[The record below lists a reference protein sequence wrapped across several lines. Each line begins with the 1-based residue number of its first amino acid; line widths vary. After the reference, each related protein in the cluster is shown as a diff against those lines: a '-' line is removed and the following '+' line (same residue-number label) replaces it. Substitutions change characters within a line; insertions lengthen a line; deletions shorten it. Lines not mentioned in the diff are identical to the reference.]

1 MVARRECL
9 SLMRMHRRKD
19 DPREEPAPG
28 GEERLKL
35 SDAASFLLD
44 ECRMV
49 LPGIQA
55 LFGFQMIAVF
65 NQRFDDLTRPE
76 RLLHFASLSLV
87 AVAIALI
94 MAPAVYHR
102 TEGVREVSERFLR
115 NSTRLLVASMVVL
128 GVALCLDYYVVG
140 RLVLGSPWAAAP
152 AALLFGIFTFFW
164 IVLPRSDAMK
174 KMLDR
179 LPRAK

>member
-1 MVARRECL
+1 
-9 SLMRMHRRKD
+9 MRMHRRKD
-19 DPREEPAPG
+19 DPREPG
-28 GEERLKL
+28 DRGREETVKL

-65 NQRFDDLTRPE
+65 NQRFADDLSFAEQAT
-76 RLLHFASLSLV
+76 HFVSLSLV
-87 AVAIALI
+87 AIAIALI

-128 GVALCLDYYVVG
+128 GVGLCLDYYVVA
-140 RLVLGSPWAAAP
+140 RLVLDTPWAALP
-152 AALLFGIFTFFW
+152 AAALFGVFTFFW
-164 IVLPRSDAMK
+164 IVLPRSHELK
-174 KMLDR
+174 GFLDS
-179 LPRAK
+179 LPRAKEEHGSE

>member
-1 MVARRECL
+1 LLALGMGP
-9 SLMRMHRRKD
+9 RK
-19 DPREEPAPG
+19 PAG
-28 GEERLKL
+28 KGETQEIKL
-35 SDAASFLLD
+35 EAAASHIIE

-65 NQRFDDLTRPE
+65 NQRFADDLAFGEQVT
-76 RLLHFASLSLV
+76 HFVSLSLV
-87 AVAIALI
+87 AIAIALI

-128 GVALCLDYYVVG
+128 GVGLCLDYYVVA
-140 RLVLGSPWAAAP
+140 RLVLDSPWAALP
-152 AALLFGIFTFFW
+152 AAALFGVFTFFW
-164 IVLPRSDAMK
+164 IVLPRSQELK
-174 KMLDR
+174 GLLDSM
-179 LPRAK
+179 PRARQERGSE

>member
-1 MVARRECL
+1 
-9 SLMRMHRRKD
+9 MHRRKD
-19 DPREEPAPG
+19 DPREPAERG
-28 GEERLKL
+28 REETVKL

-65 NQRFDDLTRPE
+65 NQRFADDLTFAE
-76 RLLHFASLSLV
+76 QATHFVSLSLV
-87 AVAIALI
+87 AIAIALI
-94 MAPAVYHR
+94 MTPAVYHR

-128 GVALCLDYYVVG
+128 GVALCLDYYVVA
-140 RLVLGSPWAAAP
+140 RLVLGTPWAALP
-152 AALLFGIFTFFW
+152 AAILFGVFTFFW
-164 IVLPRSDAMK
+164 IVLPRSQALK
-174 KMLDR
+174 GFLDS
-179 LPRAK
+179 LPRAKEERGSQ

>member
-1 MVARRECL
+1 
-9 SLMRMHRRKD
+9 MRMHRRKD
-19 DPREEPAPG
+19 DPREEAAG
-28 GEERLKL
+28 GEETVSL

-65 NQRFDDLTRPE
+65 NQRFADDLSGVE

-94 MAPAVYHR
+94 MTPAVYHR
-102 TEGVREVSERFLR
+102 TEGVREVSGRFLR
-115 NSTRLLVASMVVL
+115 NSTRLLVASMAVL
-128 GVALCLDYYVVG
+128 GLALCLDYYVVA
-140 RLVLGSPWAAAP
+140 RLVLDSPWAAAP
-152 AALLFGIFTFFW
+152 AAILFATFTFFW
-164 IVLPRSDAMK
+164 IVLPRSNALK
-174 KMLDR
+174 EMLDR
-179 LPRAK
+179 VPRATSRHHR